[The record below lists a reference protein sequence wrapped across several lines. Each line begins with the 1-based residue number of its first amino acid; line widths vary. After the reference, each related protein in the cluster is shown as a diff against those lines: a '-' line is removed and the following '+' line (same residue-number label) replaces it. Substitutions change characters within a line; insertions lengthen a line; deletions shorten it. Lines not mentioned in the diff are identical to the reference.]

1 MNELNPVELADRLA
15 TRNGA
20 QMVTIIARTQPAL
33 KGGKKSPLAGKL
45 VEKQSRVNG
54 MVNWSYENAVNNQR
68 QREQSPIDA
77 NGEVEEFISHPRKW
91 GQRVHK
97 TAFVHHI
104 PKGTDEKRVYVE
116 LKVQKSL
123 GYQYFIDGLPVDE
136 NEVTPHLTEKSES
149 SRQQVEKEIIL
160 RDYRVSSIEYMTFGG
175 ETYAINIDEK
185 TESAL
190 WDRLKALDEARQKAR
205 EEELQERLKE
215 LVEARQERQE
225 RLKEQAEN
233 N

>member
-1 MNELNPVELADRLA
+1 MNNLNAIELADRLA

-20 QMVTIIARTQPAL
+20 QIVTMITRTQPAL

-68 QREQSPIDA
+68 QREQAPLDA
-77 NGEVEEFISHPRKW
+77 NDEVEEFISHPRKW

-97 TAFVHHI
+97 TAFVRHI

-116 LKVQKSL
+116 FKHQNSL

-136 NEVTPHLTEKSES
+136 SEVTPFLRDKSES
-149 SRQQVEKEIIL
+149 SRQEVEHQVIL
-160 RDYRVSSIEYMTFGG
+160 RDYRLSSIEYMTFAG
-175 ETYAINIDEK
+175 ETFAICINEE
-185 TESAL
+185 TESNLYDQLEAIQVAQQEAEVEQGKIVIM
-190 WDRLKALDEARQKAR
+190 DRLLR
-205 EEELQERLKE
+205 EWK
-215 LVEARQERQE
+215 
-225 RLKEQAEN
+225 
-233 N
+233 